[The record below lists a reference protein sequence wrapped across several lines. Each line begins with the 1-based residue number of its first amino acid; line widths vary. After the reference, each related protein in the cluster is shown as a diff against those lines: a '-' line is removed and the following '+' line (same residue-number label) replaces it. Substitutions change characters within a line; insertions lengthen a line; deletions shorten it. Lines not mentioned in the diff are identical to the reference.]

1 MNILY
6 FDCFSGVSGDMLL
19 GALAALGADL
29 SLVEKELNQILPQP
43 VGLKVKRVV
52 VQGIASSDVTVE
64 NTSSAVFA
72 GLDEVKNILE
82 SSHLSDDEKA
92 AAHEVFT
99 RLAASEA
106 RVHGIPIEAVHFHEL
121 GAIDTLVDV
130 IGFLLALRQLN
141 INIMYCSPLPM
152 PRGLVKMAHGQYPL
166 PAPATLELVKGIP
179 CYGVEADIELVT
191 PTGAAIVG
199 TLCQGFGTFPS
210 MTIGEVGYGA
220 GKSTRSDVPN
230 LLRAVLGTA
239 AQSQLKEEVIA
250 VIETSID
257 DMSPE
262 YFSYLFER
270 FYEMDGALDL
280 SVQNIIMKKNRPGFQ
295 VTCLVRPDN
304 IHSFADLLLTETSTL
319 GVRYR
324 LESRLVQPRHTEE
337 VVTPWGKAVIKVW
350 KTGDGSVRVAPEYE
364 SCRALA
370 RRAGIPLQQ
379 VVNQIMG
386 SYCR

>member
-43 VGLKVKRVV
+43 VRLTVKRVV
-52 VQGIASSDVTVE
+52 VQGIASADVTVV
-64 NTSSAVFA
+64 NTASAVFT
-72 GLDEVKNILE
+72 GIDEVKSILE

-92 AAHEVFT
+92 AVLKVFT
-99 RLAASEA
+99 RLAECEA
-106 RVHGIPIEAVHFHEL
+106 RVHGIPIEEVHFHEL

-130 IGFLLALRQLN
+130 IGFILALRQLN
-141 INIMYCSPLPM
+141 VEKMYCSPLPM
-152 PRGLVKMAHGQYPL
+152 PRGIVKMAHGQYPL
-166 PAPATLELVKGIP
+166 PAPATLELVKGLP
-179 CYGVEADIELVT
+179 CYGVDAEIELVT

-199 TLCQGFGTFPS
+199 ALCQGFGPFPS
-210 MTIGEVGYGA
+210 MTVSQVGYGA

-239 AQSQLKEEVIA
+239 QSQLKEEAIA
-250 VIETSID
+250 VIETNID

-270 FYEMDGALDL
+270 FYEMEGALDL
-280 SVQNIIMKKNRPGFQ
+280 SVQNIIMKKNRPGFKI
-295 VTCLVRPDN
+295 TCMVRPDY
-304 IHSFADLLLTETSTL
+304 IRSFADLLLTETSTL

-324 LESRLVQPRHTEE
+324 LENRLVQPWHKEE
-337 VVTPWGKAVIKVW
+337 IMTPWGEAVIKVW
-350 KTGDGSVRVAPEYE
+350 KTDDGLVRIAPEYE

-370 RRAGIPLQQ
+370 VRAGIPLQQ
-379 VVNQIMG
+379 VVNRIIG
-386 SYCR
+386 SYNRG

>member
-179 CYGVEADIELVT
+179 CYE
-191 PTGAAIVG
+191 
-199 TLCQGFGTFPS
+199 S
-210 MTIGEVGYGA
+210 MRI
-220 GKSTRSDVPN
+220 SS
-230 LLRAVLGTA
+230 
-239 AQSQLKEEVIA
+239 
-250 VIETSID
+250 
-257 DMSPE
+257 
-262 YFSYLFER
+262 
-270 FYEMDGALDL
+270 
-280 SVQNIIMKKNRPGFQ
+280 
-295 VTCLVRPDN
+295 
-304 IHSFADLLLTETSTL
+304 LLL
-319 GVRYR
+319 
-324 LESRLVQPRHTEE
+324 QP
-337 VVTPWGKAVIKVW
+337 VP
-350 KTGDGSVRVAPEYE
+350 P
-364 SCRALA
+364 
-370 RRAGIPLQQ
+370 
-379 VVNQIMG
+379 
-386 SYCR
+386 